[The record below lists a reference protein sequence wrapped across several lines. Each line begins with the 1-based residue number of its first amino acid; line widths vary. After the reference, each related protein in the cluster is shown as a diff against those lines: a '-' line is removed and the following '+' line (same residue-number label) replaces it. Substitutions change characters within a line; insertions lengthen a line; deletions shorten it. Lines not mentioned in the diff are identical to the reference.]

1 MRGLGR
7 GIATFRT
14 STFYQD
20 GLWAVNGKM
29 DETDLRHSSET
40 GNWMHMENLRCNN
53 VDSEFYGQNIMLH
66 SDRDFW
72 GKDKDGNPVL
82 VTAKGQ
88 LLCSDTIRR
97 WYDVPH
103 YIFCLDDVVN
113 QALIKNNG
121 LEGAT
126 RSEERRV
133 GKECRSRWSPYH

>member
-1 MRGLGR
+1 M
-7 GIATFRT
+7 
-14 STFYQD
+14 
-20 GLWAVNGKM
+20 
-29 DETDLRHSSET
+29 
-40 GNWMHMENLRCNN
+40 
-53 VDSEFYGQNIMLH
+53 
-66 SDRDFW
+66 
-72 GKDKDGNPVL
+72 L

-126 RSEERRV
+126 EGSVADWYLYRLAEAYLLRAEAKFYINPSDPTIKDDLNIIRKRAQCSELYTGNV
-133 GKECRSRWSPYH
+133 LSVISWTNVHVSFSMKSGVM